1 MITVA
6 TDGVTDVADGLRAF
20 PALPMPQIVSEA
32 HDLRKF
38 TQSKS
43 ICALTKMT
51 SRSQQNRI
59 DTT

>member
-38 TQSKS
+38 TIAPDLRVVYPS
-43 ICALTKMT
+43 TT
-51 SRSQQNRI
+51 SQTPQPPRG
-59 DTT
+59 